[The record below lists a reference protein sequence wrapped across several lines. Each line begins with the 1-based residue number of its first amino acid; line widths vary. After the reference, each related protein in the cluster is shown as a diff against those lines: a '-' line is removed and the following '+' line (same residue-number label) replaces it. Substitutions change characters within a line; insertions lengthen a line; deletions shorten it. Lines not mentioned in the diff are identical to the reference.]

1 MINKSILKSCHAE
14 GFEEE
19 EVYDAYKIFF
29 GTLVSEPRLKMVNL
43 LRRGKKNVSE
53 IAAELGAD
61 QTSVSHDLS
70 RLKQC
75 GFVVSEVDGK
85 FRYYKLNEETTV
97 AIVLAVVLLLL
108 FGGFGMMGFGGWGMM
123 NWFYPD
129 FGFSWIFMLV
139 IRVLV
144 IVALV
149 LFILW
154 LIRQLNSGGKK

>member
-1 MINKSILKSCHAE
+1 MKRN
-14 GFEEE
+14 
-19 EVYDAYKIFF
+19 D
-29 GTLVSEPRLKMVNL
+29 
-43 LRRGKKNVSE
+43 
-53 IAAELGAD
+53 
-61 QTSVSHDLS
+61 
-70 RLKQC
+70 
-75 GFVVSEVDGK
+75 
-85 FRYYKLNEETTV
+85 ETAV

>member
-85 FRYYKLNEETTV
+85 FRYYKLNEET
-97 AIVLAVVLLLL
+97 IKPLMDLIDKH
-108 FGGFGMMGFGGWGMM
+108 M
-123 NWFYPD
+123 NKHC
-129 FGFSWIFMLV
+129 IH
-139 IRVLV
+139 
-144 IVALV
+144 
-149 LFILW
+149 IL
-154 LIRQLNSGGKK
+154 RANEGGKNEKK